1 MYFKFHSHNTDNG
14 TSCGD
19 YVNYLEKENLE
30 NEKERNTEEENHL
43 YRNSKFF
50 NSDKDIDNNFIPF
63 HKDKVIED
71 IDNNLASRIK
81 NEANFYKLDVA
92 PSYKELLHI
101 QKIAEEELK
110 NRGIEKGND
119 DFSKANYEVHKNEL
133 IEQQLKEYTSD
144 VMKQYAESF
153 NRDIYVNEDKLPN
166 KQEKKEILS
175 DTEKIYNEAFLKD
188 NFNELYKEKKEQSKI
203 ETYSNFSD
211 IKQEEKTI
219 TAKIKLDNKQ
229 YDVEIPKGLVLNAK
243 DEKGNFKFE
252 NNEVKLPE
260 NFYKEKIEDLRKR
273 DNTIEL
279 NHTFKEEKVSKKN
292 DKGYL
297 IFSAEHK
304 NLTNKF
310 DIVIDKK
317 DVQKV
322 DGKYLINEKLLEL
335 KYKTAL
341 KQAVEKEYP
350 NLKTDIYEKIATI
363 RGFDM
368 SKRPLTE
375 KDLLWYAKV
384 EKNRTWK
391 IDDSPVIKN
400 DAILNEMKNT
410 TSKSK
415 LAELDKQLERDK
427 SGKVIVK
434 GLKKE
439 GLNYHVHV
447 IVSRHDKLMKNPEN
461 KISLSPLANAKD
473 GNNIGFNRKEF
484 MLKNIDTFDKKFE
497 YNRSKEE
504 RYLEKTNQK
513 GLLEKKLENQ
523 VNQKTEREV
532 KKITGL
538 DEVQKELKFVN
549 ISLTHRPSLSIQP
562 IKQQIG
568 LNDLP
573 NIKLS
578 TVITNPKKAII
589 DLAVNTAK
597 KIIGLDGG
605 Y

>member
-1 MYFKFHSHNTDNG
+1 MYFNFHSHDTKVG
-14 TSCGD
+14 TSSID
-19 YVNYLEKENLE
+19 YVNYLEKENIHNENENNLELE
-30 NEKERNTEEENHL
+30 NQLLRE
-43 YRNSKFF
+43 SKFF
-50 NSDKDIDNNFIPF
+50 NSEKDADNNFIGF
-63 HKDKVIED
+63 DKDIVIND
-71 IDNNLASRIK
+71 IDNNLASRSK
-81 NEANFYKLDVA
+81 TESNFYNIDIA
-92 PSYKELLHI
+92 PSQKELLHI
-101 QKIAEEELK
+101 QNIAEEELK
-110 NRGIEKGND
+110 NRGIQKGND
-119 DFSKANYEVHKNEL
+119 EFSQANYEAHKNEL
-133 IEQQLKEYTSD
+133 IEQQLREYTSD

-188 NFNELYKEKKEQSKI
+188 SFNELYKEKKEQSKI
-203 ETYSNFSD
+203 ESYSNFSE
-211 IKQEEKTI
+211 IKQQEKTI

-229 YDVEIPKGLVLNAK
+229 YDIEIPKALVLNAK

-292 DKGYL
+292 DKAYL

-322 DGKYLINEKLLEL
+322 NGKYQINEKLLEL
-335 KYKTAL
+335 KYQSAL
-341 KQAVEKEYP
+341 KKAIDKEYP
-350 NLKTDIYEKIATI
+350 NLKNDIYDKIASK

-375 KDLLWYAKV
+375 KDLLWFAKI
-384 EKNRTWK
+384 EKNRTWHFK
-391 IDDSPVIKN
+391 DSAVIKN
-400 DAILNEMKNT
+400 DSILNEMKKT
-410 TSKSK
+410 TNKSK
-415 LAELDKQLERDK
+415 LAELDKKLERDK
-427 SGKVIVK
+427 SGNVIVK

-447 IVSRHDKLMKNPEN
+447 IVSRHDKTMKNPEN

-484 MLKNIDTFDKKFE
+484 MLKNIDTFDKKFD

-504 RYLEKTNQK
+504 RYLDKTNQK

>member
-1 MYFKFHSHNTDNG
+1 MYFKFHAHDTTKG
-14 TSCGD
+14 TSSTD

-30 NEKERNTEEENHL
+30 NIKELNPEEENQVL
-43 YRNSKFF
+43 RESKFF
-50 NSDKDIDNNFIPF
+50 NSEKDIDNNFVGF
-63 HKDKVIED
+63 DKDNVIKD
-71 IDNNLASRIK
+71 IDENLSNRSK
-81 NEANFYKLDVA
+81 TDANFYKLDIA

-110 NRGIEKGND
+110 NRGIEKGDD
-119 DFSKANYEVHKNEL
+119 DFSKANYEIHKNEL
-133 IEQQLKEYTSD
+133 IEQQLREYTSD
-144 VMKQYAESF
+144 VMKQYAENF
-153 NRDIYVNEDKLPN
+153 NREIYVNEDKLPN
-166 KQEKKEILS
+166 TSEKKQILS
-175 DTEKIYNEAFLKD
+175 DTEKIYNDTFLK
-188 NFNELYKEKKEQSKI
+188 NTFNELHKEKKGQSKI
-203 ETYSNFSD
+203 ESYSNFSE
-211 IKQEEKTI
+211 IKQQEKTI

-229 YDVEIPKGLVLNAK
+229 YDIEIPKALVLNSK

-260 NFYKEKIEDLRKR
+260 NFYKEKVEDLRKR
-273 DNTIEL
+273 DNTIVL

-292 DKGYL
+292 DKSYL

-317 DVQKV
+317 DVQNV

-350 NLKTDIYEKIATI
+350 NLKNDIYEKIAVK

-368 SKRPLTE
+368 NKRPLTE

-391 IDDSPVIKN
+391 IEDSPVIKN

-427 SGKVIVK
+427 SGNVIVK

-447 IVSRHDKLMKNPEN
+447 IVSRHDKTMKNPEN

-473 GNNIGFNRKEF
+473 GNNVGFNRKEF
-484 MLKNIDTFDKKFE
+484 MLKNIETFDKKFD
-497 YNRSKEE
+497 YNRTKEE
-504 RYLEKTNQK
+504 RYLDKTNQK

-578 TVITNPKKAII
+578 TVITNPKKAVI
-589 DLAVNTAK
+589 DLAVGTVK
-597 KIIGLDGG
+597 KVIGLDGG